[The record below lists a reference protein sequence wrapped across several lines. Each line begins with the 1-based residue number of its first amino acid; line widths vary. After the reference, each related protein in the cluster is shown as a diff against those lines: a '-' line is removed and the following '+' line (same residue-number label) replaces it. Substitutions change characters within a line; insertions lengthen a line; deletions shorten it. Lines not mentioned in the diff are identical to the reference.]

1 MTTIKYAGKTIT
13 IDDDGFLVDLDEWD
27 ESCARILA
35 VHEGIKTL
43 TDEQMEIIKFMRN
56 YYKKFKAFPIL
67 NQVCKNLHQP
77 RKCVSEQFINPEIA
91 WRLAGLPKLS
101 GIHFV
106 TLDGTHYHME
116 ECC

>member
-13 IDDDGFLVDLDEWD
+13 VNDDGFLADLDAWD
-27 ESCARILA
+27 EDTARTLA
-35 VHEGIKTL
+35 WREGIKKL
-43 TDEQMEIIKFMRN
+43 SAEQMEIIKFMRN
-56 YYKKFKAFPIL
+56 YYKKFDAFPIL

-77 RKCVSEQFINPEIA
+77 RECVNEQFINPETA
-91 WRLAGLPKLS
+91 WRLAGLPKLG

-106 TLDGTHYHME
+106 TLDGKHYHME

>member
-13 IDDDGFLVDLDEWD
+13 IDDDGFLADLDAWD
-27 ESCARILA
+27 EDTAKTLA
-35 VHEGIKTL
+35 WREGIKKL
-43 TDEQMEIIKFMRN
+43 SAEQMEIIKFMRN
-56 YYKKFKAFPIL
+56 YYKKFDAFPIL

-77 RKCVSEQFINPEIA
+77 RECVNEQFINPEIA
-91 WRLAGLPKLS
+91 WRLAGLPKLG

-106 TLDGTHYHME
+106 TLDGKHYHME